1 MSLTPTFIL
10 LSAGFPFEY
19 FEHYF
24 VILTSL
30 GLLIRRPSI
39 LFFLTYPPP
48 HTKTLSSQDFD
59 DL

>member
-30 GLLIRRPSI
+30 GLLIRRPSV
-39 LFFLTYPPP
+39 LFFFDFPP
-48 HTKTLSSQDFD
+48 TKTLSLQDFD

>member
-30 GLLIRRPSI
+30 GLLIRRPSV
-39 LFFLTYPPP
+39 LSFFFLPPK
-48 HTKTLSSQDFD
+48 KTLSSQDFD